1 MEKHKRAKPVWI
13 RVLLVIGI
21 VLFVLLLVLLASA
34 GAVLNYMDSMMDK
47 MHYVTGDTTVSPEV
61 ASSIDQE
68 EWLPI
73 PSDDTTPVVDSSD
86 IIFTTQPAPPEELGD
101 HVVNILLVGQDAR
114 PGEPPQRS
122 DSMIMVTFNK
132 ITGQIMLTS
141 FTRDQYV
148 QIPGYGRTKLC
159 HAYAYGGMT
168 LLNQTIYDH
177 YGVEIDGN
185 VTVSFEGFA
194 EIVDMLGG
202 VDVNMTEAEAKE
214 IRRLSGGKWKLTPGM
229 NHLTG
234 EQALHYSRIRHIDSD
249 FQRTERQRKVIM
261 AIIEAYKNK
270 PLGEMLAILEETMP
284 LISTN
289 IPKDRIYRYAIGLF
303 PMMTNSKIESQRLP
317 ADGTFKSGLIN
328 VSEGYM
334 ASCQYNIDF
343 AANRKILEELFDE
356 IP

>member
-1 MEKHKRAKPVWI
+1 MDEHKRKKPVWK

-21 VLFVLLLVLLASA
+21 VLFVLLLILLASA
-34 GAVLNYMDSMMDK
+34 GAVLNYMDGMMDK
-47 MHYVTGDTTVSPEV
+47 MNYVTGDTTVSPEV
-61 ASSIDQE
+61 ATSIDQE
-68 EWLPI
+68 EWIPI
-73 PSDDTTPVVDSSD
+73 PSDVTDPVVDWSD
-86 IIFTTQPAPPEELGD
+86 VTFTTQPASPEELGD

-122 DSMIMVTFNK
+122 DSMIMITFNK

-148 QIPGYGRTKLC
+148 QIPGFGATKLC

-194 EIVDMLGG
+194 GIVDMLGG

-234 EQALHYSRIRHIDSD
+234 EQALAYSRIRYIGNGD
-249 FQRTERQRKVIM
+249 FERTDRQRKVLTALLDKCRDMSIPELNDLLWTALPM
-261 AIIEAYKNK
+261 LSTDLTDVQIISYA
-270 PLGEMLAILEETMP
+270 LELLP
-284 LISTN
+284 LI
-289 IPKDRIYRYAIGLF
+289 KDLKVQTQRI
-303 PMMTNSKIESQRLP
+303 P
-317 ADGTFKSGLIN
+317 ADGTFQFANIKNMEVLLPNLEKNRELLKAAMLI
-328 VSEGYM
+328 EP
-334 ASCQYNIDF
+334 
-343 AANRKILEELFDE
+343 ET
-356 IP
+356 